1 MKKTFILLLGF
12 VLISFSFQSCTKTTE
27 EENPVGSNLHV
38 KFINNSASDFTINTI
53 EIRSR
58 GLVSGTDQP
67 IGAWGSNLLTNGL
80 TLAPGASTFF
90 DLSIPN
96 LHWSEYRIGVD
107 NGGTTVMVEENA
119 NVGVDAGYP
128 ITHWGGDDRTVS
140 ITVKYNELYDVI
152 YVSGWSDWVG
162 IDD

>member
-1 MKKTFILLLGF
+1 MKKPITLLLGL
-12 VLISFSFQSCTKTTE
+12 VLISFSFNSCTKTTE
-27 EENPVGSNLHV
+27 EENQVSSNLHV
-38 KFINNSASDFTINTI
+38 KFINDSGSQYTINTI

-58 GLVSGTDQP
+58 GLVSAENQP

-90 DLSIPN
+90 DLPIPN

-107 NGGTTVMVEENA
+107 NGGTTVMVEENP

-128 ITHWGGDDRTVS
+128 ITHWGSDDRTVS
-140 ITVKYNELYDVI
+140 ITVQYNASYDVI
-152 YVSGWSDWVG
+152 YVSGWSDWAG
-162 IDD
+162 IDK